1 MSVVPAILTVS
12 RKNEVKKSSKERS
25 QTMTHDQYLLATI
38 ILLGINYILILSIL
52 NKKGG
57 LK

>member
-1 MSVVPAILTVS
+1 
-12 RKNEVKKSSKERS
+12 
-25 QTMTHDQYLLATI
+25 MTHDQYLLATI